1 MAFYLALME
10 VWRNRVRFFLFS
22 LVIALITTL
31 VLFVA
36 ALAEGLA
43 QSNKEYLSKLNA
55 DLIVFQKNVDL
66 STTASRIGRS
76 LLNDIQRVDGVAEIG
91 SIGFSSATIVFSDG
105 RKPLDVSLIGIDPG
119 KPGAPPIVAGEDL
132 LTNRGNDVVVDS
144 NAVMDAGIAV
154 GEEIRLKT
162 IQGTE
167 EQFYNLRVVGLTD
180 GRKYLYQPS
189 IFVPY
194 LTWERIRPQ
203 ASRGGSLVEY
213 TTNVV
218 AVRVKPGEDPKDI
231 ASRLESQVG
240 DIDVVDPMTAIESIP
255 GYSVQQNTLRT
266 QQGFT
271 LLIGLLVIGGF
282 FQIQMLQ
289 KVPQIGVLKAIG
301 ATDAAVAGAVV
312 LQIIIVTTFGV
323 LLGSLVTIGLALGMP
338 SGVPIVFSGNSV
350 VTAILALLLIGPAG
364 GLVTVRLAISV
375 EPLRALGL
383 SS

>member
-1 MAFYLALME
+1 MAFYLAFME
-10 VWRNRVRFFLFS
+10 VWRNRGRFFLFS
-22 LVIALITTL
+22 LVIALITLL

-55 DLIVFQKNVDL
+55 DLIVFQKNVEL

-91 SIGFSSATIVFSDG
+91 SIGFSNATIVFLDG
-105 RKPLDVSLIGIDPG
+105 REPLDVSLIGVDAG
-119 KPGAPPIVAGEDL
+119 KPGAPPVVAGQDL
-132 LTNRGNDVVVDS
+132 LTARGNDVIVDS
-144 NAVMDAGIAV
+144 HAVMDGGLAV
-154 GEEIRLKT
+154 GDRIRLKT

-167 EQFYNLRVVGLTD
+167 ELFYDLRIVGLTD
-180 GRKYLYQPS
+180 GQKYLYAPS

-194 LTWERIRPQ
+194 LTWDRIRPQ
-203 ASRGGSLVEY
+203 AARGGMLVEY

-218 AVRVKPGEDPKDI
+218 AVKVASGQDPLEVAK
-231 ASRLESQVG
+231 RLESQVAN
-240 DIDVVDPMTAIESIP
+240 IEAVDPLKAIESLP
-255 GYSVQQNTLRT
+255 EYAVQQSTLRT
-266 QQGFT
+266 QQIFT

-301 ATDAAVAGAVV
+301 ATDLSVAGSVV

-323 LLGSLVTIGLALGMP
+323 ILGSLVTGGLALSMP
-338 SGVPIVFSGNSV
+338 AGVPVVFSGSSV
-350 VTAILALLLIGPAG
+350 ATAIIALLLIGPLG
-364 GLVTVRLAISV
+364 GLVTVRLAVRV